1 MIHKY
6 AKFLIF
12 ACSILLMA
20 AVYQTVYSFR
30 PDYFRLHGSVGYNLL
45 PIDIAEAV
53 INFPAQSVQ
62 PLPVLKP
69 LTPEWEAQHIR
80 SIYSE
85 VQKKSEA
92 IYLEEEELQELKK
105 KDEID
110 YKAIQ
115 DLQWKQEEEFLSK
128 RTKAFDEKIKSLSA
142 SLNSMLD
149 LEGVDD
155 KEKLSSSMKIQYVN
169 MIAEISQAKIEEIRA
184 ELSARDYILKHLSE
198 FQQSQEQQDYA
209 IRSRKVAQMEKEV
222 NEEKQQIW
230 AKRAEFLDALSRYRT
245 KSVEALTYWDFIYFS
260 VGAATTAGFGDIA
273 PNHKLVRMIVCAQVL
288 ASIIFVGVLINNL
301 ASKSKSDA

>member
-30 PDYFRLHGSVGYNLL
+30 PDYSRLHGSVGYNLL

-62 PLPVLKP
+62 PLRVLKP

-128 RTKAFDEKIKSLSA
+128 RTKAFD
-142 SLNSMLD
+142 
-149 LEGVDD
+149 
-155 KEKLSSSMKIQYVN
+155 
-169 MIAEISQAKIEEIRA
+169 
-184 ELSARDYILKHLSE
+184 
-198 FQQSQEQQDYA
+198 
-209 IRSRKVAQMEKEV
+209 
-222 NEEKQQIW
+222 
-230 AKRAEFLDALSRYRT
+230 
-245 KSVEALTYWDFIYFS
+245 
-260 VGAATTAGFGDIA
+260 
-273 PNHKLVRMIVCAQVL
+273 
-288 ASIIFVGVLINNL
+288 
-301 ASKSKSDA
+301 

>member
-1 MIHKY
+1 
-6 AKFLIF
+6 
-12 ACSILLMA
+12 MA

-142 SLNSMLD
+142 SLKSMLD
-149 LEGVDD
+149 LEGVND
-155 KEKLSSSMKIQYVN
+155 KEKLSSSMKIQYAN
-169 MIAEISQAKIEEIRA
+169 MISEISQAKIEEIRV
-184 ELSARDYILKHLSE
+184 ELSARDYI
-198 FQQSQEQQDYA
+198 
-209 IRSRKVAQMEKEV
+209 RV
-222 NEEKQQIW
+222 
-230 AKRAEFLDALSRYRT
+230 
-245 KSVEALTYWDFIYFS
+245 
-260 VGAATTAGFGDIA
+260 
-273 PNHKLVRMIVCAQVL
+273 
-288 ASIIFVGVLINNL
+288 
-301 ASKSKSDA
+301 